1 MLSHVGIARKIFRKV
16 EATGWH
22 HELVTGAN
30 GCSCVWETVSTTLS
44 SFVLLADDSGQPTN
58 GWLPSGAWL
67 RFAEKAFGV
76 RGGDCIYCWNVAK
89 PLADFS
95 GASSFWK
102 KIVTLESHF
111 NVKQELLNDGTNRG
125 TSIAA
130 NIWRFPFYSF
140 LPFALHGRFQNEW
153 NEFLGM

>member
-1 MLSHVGIARKIFRKV
+1 MAVPVFGKLCRQHCLHLYYLLTIV
-16 EATGWH
+16 
-22 HELVTGAN
+22 AN
-30 GCSCVWETVSTTLS
+30 PPMGDFL
-44 SFVLLADDSGQPTN
+44 
-58 GWLPSGAWL
+58 SGAWL

-89 PLADFS
+89 SLADFS
-95 GASSFWK
+95 GASSFSK

-130 NIWRFPFYSF
+130 NI
-140 LPFALHGRFQNEW
+140 
-153 NEFLGM
+153 